1 MSNCSYFCY
10 TCKKCLQCKDVHLS
24 YMYIKFILNEFA
36 QMAISGIFIFSIEIS
51 GTPLNPLPTP
61 DVLHG
66 EYVVVAAALD
76 PAETS
81 VVFVVSM

>member
-1 MSNCSYFCY
+1 
-10 TCKKCLQCKDVHLS
+10 
-24 YMYIKFILNEFA
+24 
-36 QMAISGIFIFSIEIS
+36 MAISGIFIFSIEIS